1 MTGTTTTTTATA
13 TATTP
18 PTVDDDGM
26 KKILAMSSSHQ
37 QQHSPLPQQQQP
49 NSPVMDKQHNHNLTT
64 TPAPLKRKRKRAG
77 SGESG
82 ATAGQGR
89 TPAKSPRPE
98 NIASGGTGPVVA
110 NSASPVEAAE
120 GNKGTEKSS
129 DRSHGSTPSI
139 NHTPTVAQQNAT
151 PQQSQTSSQSPQP
164 KDPEV
169 MRQSVEAQLSL
180 EVLLKHDEL
189 RLIDQEIA
197 KCQIALEQLRRCSEI
212 PYPGS
217 DAAGVLDSASVG
229 AGRAVLPPGNGRPPL
244 SPTPWGVRDGPY
256 GRHYAKWLIPDPRF
270 DGGSVAGNAGTNAA
284 APATAGAGKV
294 PVDGRATR
302 GSVGDAGAMGANNQ
316 RPQRGTTASNL
327 QALSNGYPP
336 PKDKTGPTII
346 KRKTDG
352 HLVKLVCL
360 DCRRDNF
367 FSTQGFIN
375 HCRIAHNRN
384 FASHDAAA
392 IASGEEVEVDEA
404 GAVIGE
410 NKEPGV
416 VPGYIHPLIRSA
428 HLVDTPRKASV
439 PRRKSTKRS
448 SQAGLASNDVQP
460 ETKPSVAR
468 NDNTFSATPKAS
480 NNLHP
485 NSAFKASPET
495 PHLSALMQRRGI
507 GLDLLDI
514 VGDATTKSELDMVDS
529 PTAEDGESSEDE
541 PEKNNALANGELRGS
556 RQPARTV
563 ASSTPMQRPNSRKGL
578 DKPGRKPRYLEG
590 LVPPMGPPKAYT
602 SPYAPTSAPP
612 QSDNITDITSAN
624 LSPNT
629 VESNQAPSL
638 VSDDGDYEIPSDSE
652 GPSPSSSDEEAD
664 DGGFDNIEVEDG
676 EDRRGGPATA
686 EAKGGKGDLV
696 TRRSGVPLRYPGR
709 R

>member
-1 MTGTTTTTTATA
+1 M
-13 TATTP
+13 P
-18 PTVDDDGM
+18 PPSS
-26 KKILAMSSSHQ
+26 SSSHQ
-37 QQHSPLPQQQQP
+37 QSHSHSLHPQQ
-49 NSPVMDKQHNHNLTT
+49 SGMDKNNTPATVAAT
-64 TPAPLKRKRKRAG
+64 TPAPQKKKRKRAG
-77 SGESG
+77 SGESVI
-82 ATAGQGR
+82 AAGQGR
-89 TPAKSPRPE
+89 GPAKSPRPE
-98 NIASGGTGPVVA
+98 IVEGSGVA
-110 NSASPVEAAE
+110 NAGSVE
-120 GNKGTEKSS
+120 GVGGDKGEAEKSS

-139 NHTPTVAQQNAT
+139 NHVPTVARQGSA
-151 PQQSQTSSQSPQP
+151 PQQSQTSTPSSQQPQA
-164 KDPEV
+164 KDPETV
-169 MRQSVEAQLSL
+169 RQSVEAQLSL

-229 AGRAVLPPGNGRPPL
+229 TGRAVLPPGNGRPPL
-244 SPTPWGVRDGPY
+244 SPSPWGVRDGPY

-270 DGGSVAGNAGTNAA
+270 DGGSVAPSGANNAA
-284 APATAGAGKV
+284 TSVATAAGKA
-294 PVDGRATR
+294 PTDGRATR
-302 GSVGDAGAMGANNQ
+302 GSVGDAGSTGATK
-316 RPQRGTTASNL
+316 RPQRGSTGSGL
-327 QALSNGYPP
+327 QSLSNGYPP

-404 GAVIGE
+404 GMVIGE
-410 NKEPGV
+410 NKDPGV

-428 HLVDTPRKASV
+428 HLVDTPQKASAS
-439 PRRKSTKRS
+439 RRKSSKRS
-448 SQAGLASNDVQP
+448 SQAGSGQSS
-460 ETKPSVAR
+460 TPSDAQSESKAPIAR
-468 NDNTFSATPKAS
+468 KESSVDATPKAVNS
-480 NNLHP
+480 PLP

-507 GLDLLDI
+507 GLDLLGI
-514 VGDATTKSELDMVDS
+514 VGDAKTKSELDMLDS
-529 PTAEDGESSEDE
+529 PTAGEDESSDDE
-541 PEKNNALANGELRGS
+541 KKNALANADVRGS
-556 RQPARTV
+556 RLPARTV
-563 ASSTPMQRPNSRKGL
+563 ASSAPMQRPNSRKGL
-578 DKPGRKPRYLEG
+578 DNSARKPRHLET
-590 LVPPMGPPKAYT
+590 LAPSGPPKAYNNT
-602 SPYAPTSAPP
+602 PSYPPTSAPP
-612 QSDNITDITSAN
+612 QPPDTITDITSAN

-629 VESNQAPSL
+629 IESNQAPSL
-638 VSDDGDYEIPSDSE
+638 VSDDGDYEMPSDSE
-652 GPSPSSSDEEAD
+652 GPSPSSEDEEGD
-664 DGGFDNIEVEDG
+664 DRRFDNVEVEDD
-676 EDRRGGPATA
+676 EERRGGGGPAAA
-686 EAKGGKGDLV
+686 EAKGGGGKSDLV